1 MKKSFI
7 MKELAEH
14 YVEELEYLAGEI
26 QESDELATYLDTEE
40 DDDYNLLKDLF
51 EPRIADFYAKV
62 ALENPL
68 QLVALERILL
78 LPEFEGLFLPKILGY
93 SVLRGE
99 VNQEYHYVRPQD
111 HFRDVL
117 EAICNSSN
125 FEILKKRIG
134 QSIQVGFSLSSDI
147 WITNL
152 INIFENKRIRYYLQ
166 SQKLDKYRNV
176 NDRKESYIR
185 YKRQFI
191 HDNYQT
197 AEFPTKAEEL
207 TFLVGPLKHFV
218 IHRVKLQGADNST
231 ILPEITAFIGNK
243 DFQDTL
249 GHMQILFLYVNFF
262 DLEGGDREVTEE
274 TLNKVRKSMPNF
286 QEKWMEFMLEMDEYG
301 LDVDDNAD
309 VRTLTALN
317 LKVKDGLSEYY
328 KMLDIVHD
336 EGFRAGKAQEAV
348 KVYYNNHEGM
358 SIESEA
364 VRRMIYRYFQRSI
377 SSMEVA
383 DYPEYFELT
392 KAFPIYMNIFANQQ
406 FNQYLKDLSMAFV
419 NHCLK
424 KFVDKRGKDYQDIKK
439 FVSASF
445 QDWKFLKEKELVELF
460 KTKRARKKGA

>member
-1 MKKSFI
+1 
-7 MKELAEH
+7 MKELAEN

-26 QESDELATYLDTEE
+26 QESGELATYLDTEE
-40 DDDYNLLKDLF
+40 EDDYNLLKDLF
-51 EPRIADFYAKV
+51 EPRISDFYAKV

-99 VNQEYHYVRPQD
+99 VNQDYHYVRPQD

-134 QSIQVGFSLSSDI
+134 QSIQIGFALSSDI

-152 INIFENKRIRYYLQ
+152 INSFENKRIRYYLQ

-176 NDRKESYIR
+176 SDRKEGYIR

-197 AEFPTKAEEL
+197 AEFPAKPEDL

-231 ILPEITAFIGNK
+231 ILPEITAFVGNK
-243 DFQDTL
+243 AFFNTV
-249 GHMQILFLYVNFF
+249 GHLQVLFLYVNFF
-262 DLEGGDREVTEE
+262 DLEGTDREVTEE
-274 TLNKVRKSMPNF
+274 ALNAVRKSMPDF
-286 QEKWMEFMLEMDEYG
+286 FEEWIGFMLELNEYG
-301 LDVDDNAD
+301 LDVDDDAD

-328 KMLDIVHD
+328 KMLDIVHE
-336 EGFRAGKAQEAV
+336 EGFRAEKAQEAI

-364 VRRMIYRYFQRSI
+364 VRQMIYRYFQRSI
-377 SSMEVA
+377 SKLDVT

-406 FNQYLKDLSMAFV
+406 FNQHLKDLSMAYV
-419 NHCLK
+419 NRCMK

-439 FVSASF
+439 FVSTSF
-445 QDWKFLKEKELVELF
+445 LDWKFLKDKEIVELF